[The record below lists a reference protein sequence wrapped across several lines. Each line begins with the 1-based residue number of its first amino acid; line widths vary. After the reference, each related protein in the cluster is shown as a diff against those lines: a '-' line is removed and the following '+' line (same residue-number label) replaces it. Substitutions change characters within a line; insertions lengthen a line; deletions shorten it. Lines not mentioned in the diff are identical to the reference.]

1 MTELKNF
8 FYKNEKEVKE
18 EKGGLVKEKKEN
30 FRSLEMEDK

>member
-18 EKGGLVKEKKEN
+18 EKGGLVKKKK
-30 FRSLEMEDK
+30 RKL